1 MNRAEFILLLAGLAC
16 GRSVQAQRAPAHIAW
31 VWPGSTSGEATRL
44 AAFRAG
50 MAENGLVEGQHFRL
64 DLRFADGH
72 YERFPSLVAEALAGQ
87 PAILMVV
94 TIASVRVAQQA
105 TRTVPIIFVST
116 NDPLGSGLIDS
127 YARPG
132 GNSTGLSTQNE
143 ESGLKNL
150 QLLHELLP
158 QARRVGV
165 LVNPGNP
172 SGPKLIVAMQAAAT
186 VLNLTIDSVEATTP
200 QGLDA
205 AFAALLKLR
214 PEALMVMP
222 DSMLFNDRERI
233 AEFALKNRLPLLASN
248 REIVDA
254 GALSSYGVPQ
264 GVLFRRSAIYVKK
277 ILAGAKP
284 ADLPVEQ
291 PTQFHMAVNLKTA
304 KALGLTIP
312 PIWRLQVDE
321 WVE

>member
-1 MNRAEFILLLAGLAC
+1 MKRAQFILALAGLAC
-16 GRSVQAQRAPAHIAW
+16 AGSAPAQKAPARIAW
-31 VWPGSTSGEATRL
+31 VWPGSISGQVTRL

-50 MAENGLVEGQHFRL
+50 MAENGFVEGQHFQL
-64 DLRFADGH
+64 DLRYADGR
-72 YERFPSLVAEALAGQ
+72 YERFPTLMAEALAGQ

-94 TIASVRVAQQA
+94 TIASVRAAQQA
-105 TRTVPIIFVST
+105 TGTVPIIFVAT
-116 NDPLGSGLIDS
+116 NDPVGSGLIAS

-132 GNSTGLSTQNE
+132 GNTTGLASQTE
-143 ESGLKNL
+143 ETGLKIL
-150 QLLHELLP
+150 QLLRELLP
-158 QARRVGV
+158 QAKRVGA
-165 LVNPGNP
+165 LVNPSNP
-172 SGPKLIVAMQAAAT
+172 SGPKLIAAMQAAAT
-186 VLNLTIDSVEATTP
+186 ALNLKIDSVEATTP

-233 AEFALKNRLPLLASN
+233 ADFALKNRLPLLASN

-254 GALSSYGVPQ
+254 GALSSYGVAQ
-264 GVLFRRSAIYVKK
+264 GALFRRSAIYVKK
-277 ILAGAKP
+277 ILAGTKP
-284 ADLPVEQ
+284 ADIPVEQ

-321 WVE
+321 WIE